1 MIEKLTNRVNKKGTR
16 SHGHICL
23 QPFLTHRE
31 TLNYLRVAAKDWAI
45 PLSSTQAA
53 FSFSAFREKGHSSVP
68 QTDPP
73 AQDIHRVLYCTARC
87 ANTNVREEGKNWGAM
102 TILVFL
108 CCIFQFFVL
117 SFFCGRRGRLV
128 VDNNQKQT
136 LKRQQQKPRQSTNS
150 PQTTTNNH
158 KQPQKAT
165 NNNKQQTT
173 TTTTTPRSHFGSR
186 LLGVCCVLVRK
197 VEGLRLDSLR
207 TQDVRIRPCG

>member
-23 QPFLTHRE
+23 QPFLTPRE
-31 TLNYLRVAAKDWAI
+31 TLNYWRVAAKNWAI

-73 AQDIHRVLYCTARC
+73 AQDTHRVLYCPARC
-87 ANTNVREEGKNWGAM
+87 ANTNVREVGKNWGAM

-128 VDNNQKQT
+128 VGGWWLVVGGWEGGGEGRGEGGGGEGRRRPALIDNHNHNHNHNYNDTQPTKQHQPTNQ
-136 LKRQQQKPRQSTNS
+136 P
-150 PQTTTNNH
+150 
-158 KQPQKAT
+158 AA
-165 NNNKQQTT
+165 
-173 TTTTTPRSHFGSR
+173 
-186 LLGVCCVLVRK
+186 
-197 VEGLRLDSLR
+197 
-207 TQDVRIRPCG
+207 